1 MSNHLPAL
9 FSLIEKIAESN
20 KLEHGVE
27 TNSVKRLVA
36 YRLLVEADLRDAL
49 EEYDQA
55 QEQRLAEAEPEIK
68 FEPDEGVNVKF
79 TPEIKRKNGRK
90 NCKECGTRL
99 TGQKRLFCSKLC
111 SKRNW
116 TKNNRDKTRSY
127 YKKHYYKQKAQL
139 TLVK

>member
-1 MSNHLPAL
+1 MNYLDKLLTSIAILSDDFDPASAPP
-9 FSLIEKIAESN
+9 SLRR
-20 KLEHGVE
+20 V
-27 TNSVKRLVA
+27 VA
-36 YRLLVEADLRDAL
+36 FAILVEQDLKDIREKA
-49 EEYDQA
+49 
-55 QEQRLAEAEPEIK
+55 RPEPEIK